1 VEFYADV
8 YPGAERPYFDI
19 TSWIPSARI
28 SRMLESEIEVGLQ
41 PLVRVYITGK
51 GGLGVGLFR
60 KAG

>member
-1 VEFYADV
+1 
-8 YPGAERPYFDI
+8 
-19 TSWIPSARI
+19 
-28 SRMLESEIEVGLQ
+28 MLESEIEVGLQ

>member
-1 VEFYADV
+1 MPMSI
-8 YPGAERPYFDI
+8 PGPKDLTLISLLGYL
-19 TSWIPSARI
+19 SARI